1 MIFKLDQKLHKSHLW
16 PAKTGMW
23 NLKQKQ
29 KQKNSVKHLASFYQ
43 YKNLMLNINARN
55 SSPFCISYFDIMSII
70 PKVKKQ
76 KVTRI

>member
-1 MIFKLDQKLHKSHLW
+1 MTCKNRDVEFKK
-16 PAKTGMW
+16 KT
-23 NLKQKQ
+23 
-29 KQKNSVKHLASFYQ
+29 KNKKHSVKHLASFYQ